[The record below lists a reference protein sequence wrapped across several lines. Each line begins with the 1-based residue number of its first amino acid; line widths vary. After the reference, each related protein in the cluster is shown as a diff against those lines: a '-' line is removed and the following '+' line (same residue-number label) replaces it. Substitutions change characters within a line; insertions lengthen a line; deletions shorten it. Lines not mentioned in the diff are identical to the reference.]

1 MKPPEDDPFVEAMV
15 RDLERRHEAFRD
27 RRLEAA
33 AATVRDRG
41 ARARPGGRA
50 PWPGY
55 ALAAALAG
63 FATWGVLKVTGAFA
77 PVEDAMAFAGAT
89 TEAVPLRDSPVIE
102 SIRRDERGRL
112 GEIERR
118 VDEVLDGERI
128 LFRGGAIARIERWK
142 GGRLDG
148 VVLDFDAR
156 GRVARMRTYRAGV
169 EQGPWADYDERGL
182 VRASGVRE

>member
-1 MKPPEDDPFVEAMV
+1 MKAPEDERFVEAMV
-15 RDLERRHEAFRD
+15 RDLERRHEEVRE

-33 AATVRDRG
+33 AATARDIGSGSAQKGRVR
-41 ARARPGGRA
+41 
-50 PWPGY
+50 WPGY
-55 ALAAALAG
+55 VLAAALAG
-63 FATWGVLKVTGAFA
+63 FATWGVLKVTGAME
-77 PVEDAMAFAGAT
+77 PPEDAMAFAGAT

-112 GEIERR
+112 GEIERK
-118 VDEVLDGERI
+118 VDEVLEGERI

-142 GGRLDG
+142 NGRLHG

-156 GRVARMRTYRAGV
+156 GRVSRMRTYRDGV
-169 EQGPWADYDERGL
+169 ESGPWADYDELGL